1 MSGSGRVADRLAPLV
16 LPDLTGRRAVVT
28 GASSGIGL
36 ATATALAGAGAEVVL
51 AVRDQARGEAAASR
65 ITGVHPQAQVR
76 VELVELGSLVSIADF
91 TARLAHEPVHLL
103 VNNAGTGSGD
113 PDARTADGFDLQVGV
128 NYLGAWAVTGGLWPA
143 LRAAGSA
150 RVVTLGSLMAT
161 RGRIGPEFGRPGGST
176 YHSYSDSKLAMVVI
190 AGELRRA
197 LRTRGCRRHR
207 GRRPPGL
214 VPDRGLRQRR
224 AASCG
229 RDRGTSHRCD
239 PVGDGRRPAR
249 PARRDRPAPG
259 RLLRPDPARRRLR
272 PARPGETAGRCP
284 CPGRRRAA
292 LGSFDRTDRGG
303 VRALRYGPWRSPS
316 PSWAKP

>member
-1 MSGSGRVADRLAPLV
+1 VSGSGRVADRLAPLV

-190 AGELRRA
+190 AGELRRRCA
-197 LRTRGCRRHR
+197 RAGVGVTAVAAHPGWCQTAVFANGGPPAAVEIVGRLTGAIQSATDGAQPILLAATDPHPGAYYGPTRR
-207 GRRPPGL
+207 GGASGPPGPARLPAGAL
-214 VPDRGLRQRR
+214 VPG
-224 AASCG
+224 
-229 RDRGTSHRCD
+229 
-239 PVGDGRRPAR
+239 VGE
-249 PARRDRPAPG
+249 
-259 RLLRPDPARRRLR
+259 RLWDLSTEL
-272 PARPGETAGRCP
+272 T
-284 CPGRRRAA
+284 
-292 LGSFDRTDRGG
+292 G
-303 VRALRYGPWRSPS
+303 VAFEP
-316 PSWAKP
+316 